1 MNLYYNADTLTI
13 PNIFLIRNQ
22 IFFSYCC
29 TYKIRY
35 INEIFNLFDS
45 FLGQISNANHYKE
58 HIGSPNRNREL
69 GNRPRS
75 GLWQRKT
82 GRFGRKIRPPP
93 PLKII
98 DGLKAKRPKQVILE
112 LSCHF

>member
-1 MNLYYNADTLTI
+1 MFSIIKKCVVFKLLFNYIKSKVNFASIYTL
-13 PNIFLIRNQ
+13 
-22 IFFSYCC
+22 FS
-29 TYKIRY
+29 
-35 INEIFNLFDS
+35 
-45 FLGQISNANHYKE
+45 GQISNANHFKE

-82 GRFGRKIRPPP
+82 GRFGRKIKPPP

-98 DGLKAKRPKQVILE
+98 DENSKKKFKKVTMEI
-112 LSCHF
+112 SSIF

>member
-1 MNLYYNADTLTI
+1 LYV
-13 PNIFLIRNQ
+13 
-22 IFFSYCC
+22 
-29 TYKIRY
+29 
-35 INEIFNLFDS
+35 FDL
-45 FLGQISNANHYKE
+45 FLGQISNANHFKE

-82 GRFGRKIRPPP
+82 GRFGRKIKPPP

-98 DGLKAKRPKQVILE
+98 NEFSEKKLEKINLE
-112 LSCHF
+112 LQCLF

>member
-1 MNLYYNADTLTI
+1 
-13 PNIFLIRNQ
+13 
-22 IFFSYCC
+22 
-29 TYKIRY
+29 
-35 INEIFNLFDS
+35 
-45 FLGQISNANHYKE
+45 
-58 HIGSPNRNREL
+58 L

-98 DGLKAKRPKQVILE
+98 DGLATKKIEKVNLE
-112 LSCHF
+112 LTSLF

>member
-1 MNLYYNADTLTI
+1 LYV
-13 PNIFLIRNQ
+13 
-22 IFFSYCC
+22 
-29 TYKIRY
+29 
-35 INEIFNLFDS
+35 FDL
-45 FLGQISNANHYKE
+45 FLGQISNANHFKE

-98 DGLKAKRPKQVILE
+98 NEFAEKKFEKINLE
-112 LSCHF
+112 LQCLF

>member
-1 MNLYYNADTLTI
+1 MTI
-13 PNIFLIRNQ
+13 HFDININ
-22 IFFSYCC
+22 FF
-29 TYKIRY
+29 T
-35 INEIFNLFDS
+35 
-45 FLGQISNANHYKE
+45 GQISNANHFKE

-93 PLKII
+93 PLKVI
-98 DGLKAKRPKQVILE
+98 DESTTSKITKMKLE
-112 LSCHF
+112 LQCLF

>member
-1 MNLYYNADTLTI
+1 MYAFF
-13 PNIFLIRNQ
+13 FL
-22 IFFSYCC
+22 FS
-29 TYKIRY
+29 
-35 INEIFNLFDS
+35 
-45 FLGQISNANHYKE
+45 GQISNANHFKE

-98 DGLKAKRPKQVILE
+98 DELETKNISKIKLE
-112 LSCHF
+112 LNKYF

>member
-1 MNLYYNADTLTI
+1 MSTISIQIENILFQEEYHNNLYICYL
-13 PNIFLIRNQ
+13 
-22 IFFSYCC
+22 FS
-29 TYKIRY
+29 
-35 INEIFNLFDS
+35 
-45 FLGQISNANHYKE
+45 GQISNANHHKE

-98 DGLKAKRPKQVILE
+98 NEDAPKKLE
-112 LSCHF
+112 KVSLVLQCLF

>member
-1 MNLYYNADTLTI
+1 MCNN
-13 PNIFLIRNQ
+13 
-22 IFFSYCC
+22 C
-29 TYKIRY
+29 
-35 INEIFNLFDS
+35 NLFA
-45 FLGQISNANHYKE
+45 GQISNENHFKE

-82 GRFGRKIRPPP
+82 GRFGRKIKPPP

-98 DGLKAKRPKQVILE
+98 NELTPKKMEKVNLE
-112 LSCHF
+112 LGCLF

>member
-1 MNLYYNADTLTI
+1 MYYFYL
-13 PNIFLIRNQ
+13 L
-22 IFFSYCC
+22 
-29 TYKIRY
+29 
-35 INEIFNLFDS
+35 
-45 FLGQISNANHYKE
+45 LGQISNANHFKE

-93 PLKII
+93 PLK
-98 DGLKAKRPKQVILE
+98 VITELSTIKKEKVKLE
-112 LSCHF
+112 LGCYF